1 MKKLCCILCCI
12 ILCVILACA
21 VFSSCSDKET
31 TPTVAPV
38 DPSNPI
44 DLTEPSVPP
53 QKEKDYEKGT
63 YTLMIYMCGSNL
75 ETKTGAAT
83 KNITE
88 MLSAKLPPD
97 TKVII
102 QTGGANA
109 WRKYDISSEHSSR
122 YEVKN
127 GSLVLIEQ
135 NPGINMGLDSTLSD
149 FLLWGDE
156 KYPAEHRSLILW
168 NHGGGTMKGI
178 CYDERYHYDALT
190 LPELK
195 TAFSTAFAKSNRK
208 YDFIGFDA
216 CLMANYDTACIVKDY
231 ADYMIASEEREPS
244 SGWDYEVLLSNLG
257 KEDFYTKVLNAY
269 AKKQAKKTTYTLSA
283 IKLSELSRAN
293 VIIDGIIE
301 QINYDLSCV
310 GAAITEGKEFGA
322 KIFPHKSTNLFDLGL
337 LAEAIGIEYDFSGF
351 ITKVNGNAH
360 DTATGMSIYFPTEQ
374 QEQLAAYSE
383 ICTNQRYVD
392 FLNEYFN
399 RQPETPISFINR
411 GYNADGYLAFT
422 LSKPSYSYVQT
433 VGYILHSY
441 AGSEQ
446 TQKLY
451 AVGSDND
458 ISLSDGVYT
467 VNFNGRWVYLNDMLL
482 HCDVYEE
489 NSAHTTFSAPVLIDG
504 ELALLLFTYLG
515 STRQITVDGYL
526 LFADTTSRVYEMTAG
541 TEVRVIYK
549 DPHSD
554 DNPYY
559 EEGSVVWGEDTVLS
573 VRNLDAGRY
582 QYIPY
587 IVDIYG
593 NVYYAGTATVYFDGT
608 TSVIED
614 ISAG

>member
-1 MKKLCCILCCI
+1 MKKLCCIIVCI
-12 ILCVILACA
+12 ILACA
-21 VFSSCSDKET
+21 VFSSCSNKET
-31 TPTVAPV
+31 PPVV
-38 DPSNPI
+38 DPSER
-44 DLTEPSVPP
+44 TEPSVPP
-53 QKEKDYEKGT
+53 QQEKDYEEGT
-63 YTLMIYMCGSNL
+63 YTLMIYMCGSDL
-75 ETKTGAAT
+75 ETRTGEAT
-83 KNITE
+83 KSITD
-88 MLSAKLPPD
+88 MLSVELPSD
-97 TKVII
+97 TNVII
-102 QTGGANA
+102 QTGGAKA
-109 WRKYDISSEHSSR
+109 WRKYDISSAHSSR
-122 YEVKN
+122 YEVKD

-135 NPGINMGLDSTLSD
+135 NARVNMGLTSTLSD

-156 KYPAEHRSLILW
+156 MYPAEHRSLILW
-168 NHGGGTMKGI
+168 DHGGGTMKGI
-178 CYDERYHYDALT
+178 CFDEQYSYDALT

-231 ADYMIASEEREPS
+231 ADYMIASEDLEPS
-244 SGWDYEVLLSNLG
+244 SGWDYKAIVLNLG
-257 KEDFYTKVLNAY
+257 KDDFYTQVLNAY
-269 AKKQAKKTTYTLSA
+269 AEKQAAKTTYTLSA
-283 IKLSELSRAN
+283 IKLSELSRAD

-301 QINYDLSCV
+301 QINYDLSYV

-322 KIFPHKSTNLFDLGL
+322 KELSLSTNLFDLGL

-351 ITKVNGNAH
+351 ITKINGGVH

-383 ICTNQRYVD
+383 ICSNQRYVD

-441 AGSEQ
+441 AGSKQ
-446 TQKLY
+446 THKLF
-451 AVGSDND
+451 AVGTDND
-458 ISLSDGVYT
+458 VSLSDGVFT
-467 VNFNGRWVYLNDMLL
+467 VNFSGRWVYLNDMLL
-482 HCDVYEE
+482 TCDVFEE
-489 NSAHTTFSAPVLIDG
+489 TSTHTTYSAPVLIDG
-504 ELALLLFTYLG
+504 ELASLLFTQLD
-515 STRQITVDGYL
+515 STGQITVDGYL
-526 LFADTTSRVYEMTAG
+526 LFADTTSRVCELTAG
-541 TEVRVIYK
+541 AEVSVIYK
-549 DPHSD
+549 DSLSD
-554 DNPYY
+554 DDNLYY
-559 EEGSVVWGEDTVLS
+559 EEGTVVWGEDTILS

-593 NVYYAGTATVYFDGT
+593 NVYYANTATVYFDGT
-608 TSVIED
+608 KSVIED

>member
-1 MKKLCCILCCI
+1 MKKLCCIIICI
-12 ILCVILACA
+12 ILACA

-31 TPTVAPV
+31 PPVV
-38 DPSNPI
+38 DPVVPSNTI
-44 DLTEPSVPP
+44 ERTEHSVPP
-53 QKEKDYEKGT
+53 QKENDYEEGT
-63 YTLMIYMCGSNL
+63 YTLMIYMCGSDL
-75 ETKTGAAT
+75 ETRTGEGT
-83 KNITE
+83 KNITDI
-88 MLSAKLPPD
+88 LSAKLPSE

-102 QTGGANA
+102 QTGGAKA
-109 WRKYDISSEHSSR
+109 WRKYDISSAHSSR
-122 YEVKN
+122 YEVKD

-135 NPGINMGLDSTLSD
+135 NARVNMGLTSTLSD

-156 KYPAEHRSLILW
+156 MYPAEHRSLILW
-168 NHGGGTMKGI
+168 DHGGGTMKGI
-178 CYDERYHYDALT
+178 CFDEQYSYDALT

-231 ADYMIASEEREPS
+231 ADYMIASEELEPA
-244 SGWDYEVLLSNLG
+244 SGWDYKALVSYLG
-257 KEDFYTKVLNAY
+257 KDDFYTQVLNAY
-269 AKKQAKKTTYTLSA
+269 AEKQAAKTTYTLSV
-283 IKLSELSRAN
+283 IKLSELSRAD
-293 VIIDGIIE
+293 VIIDGLIE
-301 QINYDLSCV
+301 QINYDLSYV
-310 GAAITEGKEFGA
+310 GAAIAEGKEFGA
-322 KIFPHKSTNLFDLGL
+322 KEISLSTNLFDLGL

-351 ITKVNGNAH
+351 ITKVNGSTH
-360 DTATGMSIYFPTEQ
+360 DKATGISIYFPTEQ

-399 RQPETPISFINR
+399 RQPETPISFISR

-446 TQKLY
+446 THKLF
-451 AVGSDND
+451 AVGTDND
-458 ISLSDGVYT
+458 VSLSDGVFT
-467 VNFNGRWVYLNDMLL
+467 VNFSGRWVYLNDMLL
-482 HCDVYEE
+482 TCDVFEE
-489 NSAHTTFSAPVLIDG
+489 TSTHTTYSAPVLIDG
-504 ELALLLFTYLG
+504 ELASLLFTQLD
-515 STRQITVDGYL
+515 STGQITVDGYL
-526 LFADTTSRVYEMTAG
+526 LFADTTSRVCELTAG
-541 TEVRVIYK
+541 AEVSVIYK
-549 DPHSD
+549 DPLSD
-554 DNPYY
+554 NNNLYY
-559 EEGSVVWGEDTVLS
+559 EEGTVVWGEDTVLS

-593 NVYYAGTATVYFDGT
+593 NVYYANTATVYFDGT
-608 TSVIED
+608 KSVIED